1 MIKRRKIN
9 PSMTILLSIALLS
22 SCNNASTSGESNRGT
37 TKLVPIVRNSENPSS
52 IFLGIVDKVEGD
64 TSISYVAKGLYLN
77 DTVGFIVEVNKTI
90 PAGINSDGS
99 VNEKDGFKTGSV
111 TFKKSGMES
120 DLFVSALGQ
129 LWHVN
134 GIDKMKTE
142 PIQPLAFFSN
152 KKPVNLDKSSTNS
165 FKLFFDQKSSN
176 PGEIF
181 FTFDTYKRSIE
192 FQEKD
197 AKYRSTIAHA
207 FAQ

>member
-9 PSMTILLSIALLS
+9 LSVAILLSIALLS
-22 SCNNASTSGESNRGT
+22 SCNNASTSGESNGET

-52 IFLGIVDKVEGD
+52 IFLGLVDKVEGD
-64 TSISYVAKGLYLN
+64 TSISYVAKGLYQD
-77 DTVGFIVEVNKTI
+77 DTVGFIVEVGKTI

-99 VNEKDGFKTGSV
+99 VNEKDGFKMGAI
-111 TFKKSGMES
+111 TFKKSGVES

-129 LWHVN
+129 LWQVS

-142 PIQPLAFFSN
+142 PIQPLAFSSN
-152 KKPVNLDKSSTNS
+152 KKPVNLDKSSTYS
-165 FKLFFDQKSSN
+165 FKLFFDKNSSD